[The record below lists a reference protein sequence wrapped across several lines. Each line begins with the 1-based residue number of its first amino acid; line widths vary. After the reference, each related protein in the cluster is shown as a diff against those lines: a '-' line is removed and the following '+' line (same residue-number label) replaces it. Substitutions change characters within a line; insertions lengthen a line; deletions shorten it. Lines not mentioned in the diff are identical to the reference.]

1 MKSLIRPDTLP
12 RKFPYLGAG
21 GKEWRLQPAY
31 YYTQSA
37 VIPYRIHEG
46 QLEVLIISSRNGS
59 HLIVP
64 KGIKEPELSLQDFA
78 AKEALEEAGVVG
90 EVAEEA
96 LGSYVYEKWDSDCS
110 VTVYPMK
117 VTRLV
122 PEEEWEERHRGRQW
136 MSPNKAVKQLKQK
149 ELGKLVNVLAT
160 QYA

>member
-1 MKSLIRPDTLP
+1 M
-12 RKFPYLGAG
+12 
-21 GKEWRLQPAY
+21 
-31 YYTQSA
+31 
-37 VIPYRIHEG
+37 
-46 QLEVLIISSRNGS
+46 LIISSRNGS